1 MAMISL
7 EVLKNEAAKI
17 VQKERY
23 DKLRDT
29 LTSQM
34 RTVERARQVLANEE
48 LKLKDIEA
56 RIEEGSL

>member
-1 MAMISL
+1 M
-7 EVLKNEAAKI
+7 LKNEAAKI